1 MKNVENKGVIIFLNG
16 IKLKE
21 GLIMKKVFITTGT
34 EHYLRQLMANF
45 TGGNV
50 TLLQNFSQSLLYQES
65 TGEKL
70 FQEGAEYRV
79 LQSSG
84 SLKGFGVVVFEYI
97 HLRDEEIP
105 IFLQMYQRASLHFSE
120 TPGLQSTKLTK
131 AMNMNKF
138 LIISFWDSEVFFH
151 DWKKTPL
158 SKEITNIMKKN
169 NTQSGFSHEDI
180 YHYPEFS
187 HDAK

>member
-1 MKNVENKGVIIFLNG
+1 
-16 IKLKE
+16 
-21 GLIMKKVFITTGT
+21 MKKVFITTGT
-34 EHYLRQLMANF
+34 EHYLRQLMANY
-45 TGGNV
+45 TGQNV

-84 SLKGFGVVVFEYI
+84 SLKGFGIVAFEYI
-97 HLRDEEIP
+97 QLRDEEIP
-105 IFLQMYQRASLHFSE
+105 IFLQMYQQASLHFSE
-120 TPGLQSTKLTK
+120 TLGLQSTKLTK
-131 AMNMNKF
+131 AMNTNKF
-138 LIISFWDSEVFFH
+138 LIISFWDSETFFH
-151 DWKKTPL
+151 EWKKTAL
-158 SKEITNIMKKN
+158 HKEITSIMQKN
-169 NTQSGFSHEDI
+169 NTQVGFSHEDI

>member
-34 EHYLRQLMANF
+34 EHYLRQLMANY

-65 TGEKL
+65 PGEKL

-84 SLKGFGVVVFEYI
+84 SIK
-97 HLRDEEIP
+97 
-105 IFLQMYQRASLHFSE
+105 
-120 TPGLQSTKLTK
+120 
-131 AMNMNKF
+131 
-138 LIISFWDSEVFFH
+138 
-151 DWKKTPL
+151 
-158 SKEITNIMKKN
+158 
-169 NTQSGFSHEDI
+169 
-180 YHYPEFS
+180 
-187 HDAK
+187 

>member
-1 MKNVENKGVIIFLNG
+1 
-16 IKLKE
+16 
-21 GLIMKKVFITTGT
+21 MKKVFITTGT
-34 EHYLRQLMANF
+34 EHYLRQLMANY

-84 SLKGFGVVVFEYI
+84 SIKGFAVVVFEYI

-120 TPGLQSTKLTK
+120 TPGLQS
-131 AMNMNKF
+131 
-138 LIISFWDSEVFFH
+138 
-151 DWKKTPL
+151 
-158 SKEITNIMKKN
+158 
-169 NTQSGFSHEDI
+169 
-180 YHYPEFS
+180 
-187 HDAK
+187 

>member
-1 MKNVENKGVIIFLNG
+1 MENTDVIIYLNG
-16 IKLKE
+16 IKPKE

-34 EHYLRQLMANF
+34 EHYLRQLMANY
-45 TGGNV
+45 TGANV

-65 TGEKL
+65 TGEKI

-105 IFLQMYQRASLHFSE
+105 VFLQMYQRASLHFSE

-138 LIISFWDSEVFFH
+138 LIISFWDSEVFFQE
-151 DWKKTPL
+151 WKKTPL
-158 SKEITNIMKKN
+158 YKEITNIMKKN
-169 NTQSGFSHEDI
+169 NSQSSFSHEDI

>member
-1 MKNVENKGVIIFLNG
+1 
-16 IKLKE
+16 
-21 GLIMKKVFITTGT
+21 MKKVFITTGT
-34 EHYLRQLMANF
+34 EHYLRQLMANY
-45 TGGNV
+45 TGANV

-65 TGEKL
+65 TGEKI

-138 LIISFWDSEVFFH
+138 LIISFWDSDVFFQE
-151 DWKKTPL
+151 WKKTPL
-158 SKEITNIMKKN
+158 YKEITNIMKKN
-169 NTQSGFSHEDI
+169 NSQSSFSHEDI